1 MHKFLTALVTA
12 SLMVAAFVAA
22 PVSVRAAV
30 QTYYVG
36 PGADTGGSCTT
47 PDFTTDGVDDD
58 EAIQAA
64 VDAAEGNAGVDTI
77 IICDGTYTMTA
88 SIEPVLTEGLIIEG
102 ETSAALSVI
111 DGADTYQFIDTDN
124 DLTIRNLT
132 LQEFNAGIDDGGVIH
147 NNDDDGDLLIVED
160 SIFVDNSA
168 DEGGAI
174 YWIGGLAE
182 VADSTFELN
191 HASDGGAILAV
202 TAEIDNS
209 TFEDNSA
216 DDDGGAIHLISDAT
230 IGFSTFEGNF
240 AEDWGGAINTEYV
253 INITNSEFVSNASWG
268 RGGAVSSDNSV
279 YTLEST
285 FTANGTT
292 SDGGAIFANDDAS
305 TGYSVFTDNTA
316 GFRGGAIY
324 TDNSFNDSSVGYR
337 ENHIYHSTFS
347 GNQVIAED
355 EAGPGSEDGRGG
367 AVFAEDECVI
377 TNSSFTGNKVSVLD
391 WAQGGAV
398 YCDEDIDLLADNRF
412 SGNSAISIEADG
424 DGGAIFAGQD
434 IGFDSDSSGV
444 SGAFRNTFTSNTA
457 SDEGG
462 ALYVDS
468 DILTQF
474 TRNIFKRNVAGGAGG
489 GIYLDDDLDSS
500 ASFTLNRFEANRATD
515 GDGGG
520 VYFEDSIEVGSEF
533 EGNRF
538 LRNRAGGLGGGIRV
552 WAGQLA
558 DEPLNL
564 SRNTFAGN
572 RAAVGGA
579 VGGGSAA
586 SRGDARVIQR
596 ALKGNR
602 LTKNK
607 ATQQRRTF
615 NVGVEV
621 AEF

>member
-1 MHKFLTALVTA
+1 MMHKFLTALVTA
-12 SLMVAAFVAA
+12 SLVVAAFVAA

-30 QTYYVG
+30 ETYYVG
-36 PGADTGGSCTT
+36 PGSDDGGSCTT

-58 EAIQAA
+58 EAIQDA
-64 VDAAEGNAGVDTI
+64 VDAAEANAGVDTI
-77 IICDGTYTMTA
+77 IICDGTYTMTS
-88 SIEPVLTEGLIIEG
+88 SIAPTLAEGLIIEG

-111 DGADTYQFIDTDN
+111 DGADDYQFIDTDS

-132 LQEFNAGIDDGGVIH
+132 LQNFAGGANDGGVIH
-147 NNDDDGDLLIVED
+147 NDDNDGDLLIVDD
-160 SIFVDNSA
+160 SIFVGNSA

-174 YWIGGLAE
+174 YWIGGLADID
-182 VADSTFELN
+182 DSTFEDN
-191 HASDGGAILAV
+191 SASLDGGAILAV
-202 TAEIDNS
+202 TAEIYDS
-209 TFEDNSA
+209 TFEDNVA
-216 DDDGGAIHLISDAT
+216 TDDGGAIHFTSDAT

-240 AEDWGGAINTEYV
+240 AADWGGAINSEYV
-253 INITNSEFVSNASWG
+253 INITNSEFVSNSSWG

-279 YTLEST
+279 YTEEST

-292 SDGGAIFANDDAS
+292 SEGGAIYALDDAS

-316 GFRGGAIY
+316 GFAGGALY
-324 TDNSFNDSSVGYR
+324 TGNNFGDSNLGVR
-337 ENHIYHSTFS
+337 ENHVYHSTFI
-347 GNQVIAED
+347 GNQVVD
-355 EAGPGSEDGRGG
+355 ETPSNNGFGG
-367 AVFAEDECVI
+367 AVYSEDECTI
-377 TNSSFTGNKVSVLD
+377 TNSSFTRNKVSVTVS
-391 WAQGGAV
+391 AQGGAV

-412 SGNSAISIEADG
+412 SANSAISIDG
-424 DGGAIFAGQD
+424 DGLGGAVYAED
-434 IGFDSDSSGV
+434 DLGFQTDSSGV

-457 SDEGG
+457 STNGG
-462 ALYVDS
+462 ALLVDD
-468 DILTQF
+468 DIQSQF
-474 TRNIFKRNVAGGAGG
+474 TGNIFKRNVAGEDGG
-489 GIYLDDDLDSS
+489 GIYLDDDLGDE
-500 ASFTLNRFEANRATD
+500 ASFTSNKFEANSATD

-520 VYFEDSIEVGSEF
+520 MYVEDSIEVGAEF
-533 EGNRF
+533 KGNRF

-552 WAGQLA
+552 WAGNLA

-579 VGGGSAA
+579 VGGGDAA

-602 LTKNK
+602 LSKNT

-621 AEF
+621 GEF